1 MNCKKPV
8 DPDSVKFFAQAF
20 VCPTC
25 YECAEHFY
33 LKLEKELR
41 YLLVVA
47 KEAIRVAL
55 IEGHFH
61 FNSPGE
67 GVSKKELLEEIVRLE
82 ELRREKTCT
91 ARETNS
97 GESTPPHVRTLAAMG
112 RSKSNKPSPAD

>member
-1 MNCKKPV
+1 LNCKKPV

-20 VCPTC
+20 VCPVC
-25 YECAEHFY
+25 YECAEHFV

-41 YLLVVA
+41 HLLVIA
-47 KEAIRVAL
+47 KEAVRLAL
-55 IEGHFH
+55 IEGRFH

-82 ELRREKTCT
+82 EIRRKKVCT
-91 ARETNS
+91 TQETSS

-112 RSKSNKPSPAD
+112 QSKSNKPSPAD